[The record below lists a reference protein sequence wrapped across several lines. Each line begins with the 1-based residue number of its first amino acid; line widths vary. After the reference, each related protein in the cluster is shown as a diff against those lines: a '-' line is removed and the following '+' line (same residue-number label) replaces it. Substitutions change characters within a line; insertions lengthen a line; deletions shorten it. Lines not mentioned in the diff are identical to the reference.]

1 MVAMDKIQSFVDRLV
16 EAYEPERVL
25 LFGSYAWGNPT
36 DDSDVDIMVVMPC
49 DVQSAYKAAEM
60 RSRLRPGFPL
70 DLIVRTPETIAQ
82 RLAWNDYFLLDIFE
96 KGIILYESAHPR
108 VNELVMQRTGS
119 AYTRRV
125 G

>member
-1 MVAMDKIQSFVDRLV
+1 MDKIQSFVDRLV

-70 DLIVRTPETIAQ
+70 DLIVRTPEKVADRIA
-82 RLAWNDYFLLDIFE
+82 LNDFFMRDIVD
-96 KGIILYESAHPR
+96 KGIVLHDASYAR
-108 VNELVMQRTGS
+108 VD
-119 AYTRRV
+119 
-125 G
+125 